1 MEVGGFVVGVVGL
14 ASLFNNVIDSFEY
27 VHIAKSFGSNFQT
40 SLLKLE
46 NARLRLSRWGDALGL
61 SGGSV
66 NDQTTLPSNVWS
78 EADKRK
84 AEQLLGQ
91 ILACFNQAW
100 KISDQYEMSKNPDDK
115 QNVSDLMTLS
125 LREKMRELS
134 IKRQNRA
141 SLAKKLKFALHDEKH
156 LKLLVGDITALTSEL
171 VDLFPAHKAK
181 QTELAAREVA
191 DFSDS
196 FRVLSLAA
204 TGQDELL
211 VSALAQILK
220 PANNLMTFNTEK
232 SNIMKMGTD
241 TGGHYEM
248 KVGSPF

>member
-27 VHIAKSFGSNFQT
+27 VHIAKTFGSNFQT

-61 SGGSV
+61 SGGAID
-66 NDQTTLPSNVWS
+66 DQTALPSNVWS
-78 EADKRK
+78 EADKGK

-100 KISDQYEMSKNPDDK
+100 KISDQYKMGENPDK
-115 QNVSDLMTLS
+115 QNVSDLMALS

-156 LKLLVGDITALTSEL
+156 LGLLVGDITALTSEL

-181 QTELAAREVA
+181 QSELADREVA
-191 DFSDS
+191 EFSDS
-196 FRVLSLAA
+196 FRVLSSAA